1 MVLGMRKV
9 SRALTTVMKYAMVAL
24 FIWMVVSLGI
34 QVFARYLFHKSFVWS
49 EESARYC
56 MIWMIF
62 IGTTEIIFNSS
73 HIKITILQDIARG
86 VGKKIVLAIQDIICI
101 VFSVMLAY
109 YSFPQV
115 ALSAKAVSSNMNINM
130 GIVFAIFPIVTI
142 LMAVGYLFKLILL
155 FVDRSGGEAGLSIG
169 EHELQERKGEDL

>member
-1 MVLGMRKV
+1 MVLGMRKI
-9 SRALTTVMKYAMVAL
+9 SRVLTTMMKYTMIAL

-34 QVFARYLFHKSFVWS
+34 QVFARYLFHKSFIWS

-62 IGTTEIIFNSS
+62 IGTTEIIFNNS
-73 HIKITILQDIARG
+73 HIKITILQDAVRG
-86 VGKKIVLAIQDIICI
+86 VGKKAVFAIQDIICI
-101 VFSVMLAY
+101 VFSVVLAY

-130 GIVFAIFPIVTI
+130 GIVFAIFPVVTI

-155 FVDRSGGEAGLSIG
+155 FADRTGGEAGLSIG
-169 EHELQERKGEDL
+169 EHEERERKGEER